1 MRSRVIGLGALALV
15 LPLSA
20 SAQFPP
26 GPGNQASSN
35 LRIVSHVMLPGD
47 PFTTSDIEIEQE
59 LSRPYVYIDKRRVP
73 SGFDIVSIKD
83 PANARIIY
91 SWRIENPE
99 LHRGSGSLAPTYL
112 KSRGRYY
119 FVNGFQFAP
128 GGPNVD
134 LGAIVWDVTG
144 LPDTSTIREVRRIHV
159 PEAPGGF
166 HETFSYKHSNGQALF
181 FAVTT
186 SEYAYVYDIDAVASG
201 GPDGGVVGKIA
212 VPADLGGRRSGWH
225 DFYVGYDP
233 ATRQDK
239 FYGGGAG
246 GMYVFDVTDVAD
258 PKLLTSVTGVAGF
271 AGGHTFTPTPDGRYA
286 LAMPLPTYQYGVARM
301 FDLKPG
307 LDGEVKNIS
316 RSIGAWSPNWKGAV
330 HNFEVRWPYIFVAG
344 QDDALQVINIMDP
357 TNPYTVAYFD
367 TKGGPQLGGNL
378 RPGGGI
384 GPQYDGVWGIDVR
397 NADGLI
403 VVSDYQTGFWSFKMD
418 GFDGWNGHAWGMP
431 NVSSAQDW
439 DNGPDG
445 ATSPAQV
452 S

>member
-1 MRSRVIGLGALALV
+1 M
-15 LPLSA
+15 
-20 SAQFPP
+20 
-26 GPGNQASSN
+26 
-35 LRIVSHVMLPGD
+35 
-47 PFTTSDIEIEQE
+47 
-59 LSRPYVYIDKRRVP
+59 
-73 SGFDIVSIKD
+73 
-83 PANARIIY
+83 
-91 SWRIENPE
+91 W
-99 LHRGSGSLAPTYL
+99 
-112 KSRGRYY
+112 
-119 FVNGFQFAP
+119 
-128 GGPNVD
+128 
-134 LGAIVWDVTG
+134 
-144 LPDTSTIREVRRIHV
+144 
-159 PEAPGGF
+159 
-166 HETFSYKHSNGQALF
+166 
-181 FAVTT
+181 
-186 SEYAYVYDIDAVASG
+186 
-201 GPDGGVVGKIA
+201 
-212 VPADLGGRRSGWH
+212 
-225 DFYVGYDP
+225 
-233 ATRQDK
+233 
-239 FYGGGAG
+239 
-246 GMYVFDVTDVAD
+246 AD